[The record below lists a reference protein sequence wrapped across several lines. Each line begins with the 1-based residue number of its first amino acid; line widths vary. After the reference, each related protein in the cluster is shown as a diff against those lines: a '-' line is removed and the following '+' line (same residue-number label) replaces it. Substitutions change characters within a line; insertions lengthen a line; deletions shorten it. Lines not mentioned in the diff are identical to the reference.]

1 MTREVS
7 IGDGGQ
13 RQIEAY
19 RRKKGREKL
28 EIENKDNV
36 WEVFFCKK
44 KNKNVTAVECGLRW
58 LYF

>member
-1 MTREVS
+1 MTGEVS

-13 RQIEAY
+13 RQIEVY

-36 WEVFFCKK
+36 WEVFICKE
-44 KNKNVTAVECGLRW
+44 KNKNIVAVECGLRW